1 MMLWGETSLQIS
13 HQKNEFGYLAMTEF
27 ENSGALSLPNEGG

>member
-1 MMLWGETSLQIS
+1 MMLWEETFFQIS

-27 ENSGALSLPNEGG
+27 KNSGALSLPNEGG